1 MIYIFHYKSDTKC
14 EPIGR
19 VMATSLD
26 EAREMISEIK
36 ALSEDIIDELG
47 SSVALR
53 ILLKIIQFLRKM
65 KTYLQIQIESM

>member
-26 EAREMISEIK
+26 EAREFIKQVKQLSIQDLDNLFEIK
-36 ALSEDIIDELG
+36 ELPYEQ
-47 SSVALR
+47 SN
-53 ILLKIIQFLRKM
+53 
-65 KTYLQIQIESM
+65 

>member
-36 ALSEDIIDELG
+36 ALSEDIIDELI
-47 SSVALR
+47 VIKRLEDHENH
-53 ILLKIIQFLRKM
+53 I
-65 KTYLQIQIESM
+65 

>member
-36 ALSEDIIDELG
+36 ALSEELIDELFVIKRLDDHENG
-47 SSVALR
+47 
-53 ILLKIIQFLRKM
+53 I
-65 KTYLQIQIESM
+65 

>member
-26 EAREMISEIK
+26 EAREMISEMK
-36 ALSEDIIDELG
+36 ALSEDLIDELFVIKRLNDHED
-47 SSVALR
+47 S
-53 ILLKIIQFLRKM
+53 I
-65 KTYLQIQIESM
+65 

>member
-26 EAREMISEIK
+26 EAREMISEMK
-36 ALSEDIIDELG
+36 ALSEELIDEL
-47 SSVALR
+47 
-53 ILLKIIQFLRKM
+53 FLIKR
-65 KTYLQIQIESM
+65 LDDHEDSI

>member
-26 EAREMISEIK
+26 EAREMISEMK
-36 ALSEDIIDELG
+36 ALSEDLIDELF
-47 SSVALR
+47 VIKRLNDHEDD
-53 ILLKIIQFLRKM
+53 I
-65 KTYLQIQIESM
+65 

>member
-26 EAREMISEIK
+26 EAREMISGIK
-36 ALSEDIIDELG
+36 TLSEDIIDELF
-47 SSVALR
+47 VIKRLEDHENH
-53 ILLKIIQFLRKM
+53 I
-65 KTYLQIQIESM
+65 

>member
-36 ALSEDIIDELG
+36 ALSEDIIDELFVIKRLDDHENG
-47 SSVALR
+47 
-53 ILLKIIQFLRKM
+53 I
-65 KTYLQIQIESM
+65 

>member
-26 EAREMISEIK
+26 EAREMISERK
-36 ALSEDIIDELG
+36 ALSEKLIDELF
-47 SSVALR
+47 VIKELNDHENN
-53 ILLKIIQFLRKM
+53 I
-65 KTYLQIQIESM
+65 

>member
-36 ALSEDIIDELG
+36 ALSEELIDELFVIKRLDDHEN
-47 SSVALR
+47 S
-53 ILLKIIQFLRKM
+53 I
-65 KTYLQIQIESM
+65 

>member
-36 ALSEDIIDELG
+36 ALSEDLIDEL
-47 SSVALR
+47 
-53 ILLKIIQFLRKM
+53 FLIKG
-65 KTYLQIQIESM
+65 LDDHEDDI